1 MCGQQGFG
9 GTSAFKVL
17 TDIELISKTLSDKK
31 YENLAEKTI
40 EEELK
45 QKDDDYCNITN
56 IEIQSGI
63 DSLKKGNIG
72 NSDNYILD
80 F

>member
-1 MCGQQGFG
+1 MCGQQGYY

-31 YENLAEKTI
+31 NENDEEVTI

-45 QKDDDYCNITN
+45 QKDDNYCNIAN
-56 IEIQSGI
+56 IEIQSGVDNFQKI
-63 DSLKKGNIG
+63 NIG